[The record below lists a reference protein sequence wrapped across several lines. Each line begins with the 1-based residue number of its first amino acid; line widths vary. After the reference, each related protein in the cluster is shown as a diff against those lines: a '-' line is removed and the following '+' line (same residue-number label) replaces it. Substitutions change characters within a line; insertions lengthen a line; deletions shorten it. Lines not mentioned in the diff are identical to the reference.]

1 MIPEGMMNYAIQ
13 MTITLLSQEHW
24 DLFFRIL
31 VAAVLGGILGIE
43 RDIHGRQAGLRTHIL
58 VSAGSAL
65 FFILSTH
72 IATLDVVIPDGFTK
86 VTDPGRIAAQIV
98 TGIGFLGAGVI
109 LKEGFTVVGLTT
121 AACLWISAA
130 IGMTSGAGLYTLAIS
145 TTILSLFSLVLLR
158 WLERYYRKDIYRH
171 LELKYS
177 NEIDIA
183 SVVDAVKG
191 DDLTIISLDLDRD
204 YESLVTTALFSLRF
218 FHKGDAGA
226 LSRRMLAKLE
236 KSQIPLKSFKWLQH

>member
-1 MIPEGMMNYAIQ
+1 MPEAIMTYATQMNV
-13 MTITLLSQEHW
+13 TLLSQEPW
-24 DLFFRIL
+24 NLLLRIF
-31 VAAVLGGILGIE
+31 VAAILGGTLGIE

-58 VSAGSAL
+58 VSAGAAL

-72 IATLDVVIPDGFTK
+72 IATLDVIVPDEFTK

-130 IGMTSGAGLYTLAIS
+130 IGMTAGAGLYAIAVS

-171 LELKYS
+171 LELQYP
-177 NEIDIA
+177 NEFDVL
-183 SVVDAVKG
+183 SVIDAVKG

-204 YESLVTTALFSLRF
+204 YESMVTTAIFSLRY

-226 LSRRMLAKLE
+226 LSHRMLEKLE
-236 KSQIPLKSFKWLQH
+236 NSQIPLKSFKWVRH

>member
-1 MIPEGMMNYAIQ
+1 MQTAL
-13 MTITLLSQEHW
+13 TVLSQEPW
-24 DLFFRIL
+24 NLFLRIL
-31 VAAVLGGILGIE
+31 VAAILGGILGFE

-72 IATLDVVIPDGFTK
+72 IATLNVVIPDEFTK

-130 IGMTSGAGLYTLAIS
+130 IGMTSGAGLYSIAVS

-158 WLERYYRKDIYRH
+158 FLERYYRKDIYRY
-171 LELKYS
+171 LELKFP
-177 NEIDIA
+177 NEIDMI
-183 SVVDAVKG
+183 SVVEAVKG
-191 DDLTIISLDLDRD
+191 DELTIISFDLDRD
-204 YESLVTTALFSLRF
+204 YESQVTTAIFSLRF
-218 FHKGDAGA
+218 FHKGDSGA
-226 LSRRMLAKLE
+226 LSQRMLKKLE
-236 KSQIPLKSFKWLQH
+236 QSRIPIKSFKWVRH

>member
-1 MIPEGMMNYAIQ
+1 MSDAMNMAL
-13 MTITLLSQEHW
+13 TILSAEPW
-24 DLFFRIL
+24 NLFIRIL
-31 VAAVLGGILGIE
+31 VAAILGGVLGIE

-58 VSAGSAL
+58 VSVGSAL

-72 IATLDVVIPDGFTK
+72 IATFNVIVPDGFMK

-130 IGMTSGAGLYTLAIS
+130 IGMTAGAGLYSIAIS

-158 WLERYYRKDIYRH
+158 LLERCYRKDIYRH
-171 LELKYS
+171 LEIKFQ
-177 NEIDIA
+177 NE
-183 SVVDAVKG
+183 VDMLRVLDVVKG
-191 DDLTIISLDLDRD
+191 NDVTIVSLDLDRNYD
-204 YESLVTTALFSLRF
+204 SLTTTASFSLRF
-218 FHKGDAGA
+218 FQKGDPGT
-226 LSRRMLAKLE
+226 LSQKMIDKFE
-236 KSQIPLKSFKWLQH
+236 QNHIPLISFKWLQR